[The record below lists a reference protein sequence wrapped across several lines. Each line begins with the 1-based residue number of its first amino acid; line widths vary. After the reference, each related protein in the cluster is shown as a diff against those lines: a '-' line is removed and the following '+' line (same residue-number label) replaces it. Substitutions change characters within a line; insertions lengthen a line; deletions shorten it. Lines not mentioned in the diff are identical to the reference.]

1 MRQNKNEIRKK
12 YRDAIRA
19 NKSKEEVV
27 HLATEYHRLV
37 RKHNSLRKTKE
48 SLDTKD
54 RLQKERQNYHKDQWL
69 FAKKLF
75 NDNEHTS
82 IPQSCSVEE
91 ATAFFSETYSSANQ
105 EPIST
110 PSWMSDQ
117 SNPKHPFDVSSISIE
132 EIEFLL
138 IKKSGSGSAPC
149 PFGQNFLQDT

>member
-1 MRQNKNEIRKK
+1 MRQDKNEIR
-12 YRDAIRA
+12 A
-19 NKSKEEVV
+19 NKPKEEVV

-75 NDNEHTS
+75 NDSEHTS
-82 IPQSCSVEE
+82 IPPCCSVEE

-132 EIEFLL
+132 EIEFQ
-138 IKKSGSGSAPC
+138 IKKSRSASAPC